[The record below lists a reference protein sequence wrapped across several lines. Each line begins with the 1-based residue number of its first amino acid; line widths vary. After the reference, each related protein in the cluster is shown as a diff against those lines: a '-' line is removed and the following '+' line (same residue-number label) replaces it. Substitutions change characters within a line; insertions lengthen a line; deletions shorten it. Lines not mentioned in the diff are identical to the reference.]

1 VNQQEGLKEQICV
14 LNFKKEKLT
23 TAFTMNPKVI
33 TLFATFVGLVS
44 ITNAQLG
51 SLAIL
56 GLSSGT
62 AALTSGTLTA
72 FLTPA
77 GAVAVG
83 IGIIGA
89 GIVKKAIAAN
99 LAGLYTQDFRNF
111 GRPHESY
118 AAPVESYGAPEPS
131 YGAPSSGY
139 GAPSSGYGAPSSGYG
154 APKLRARGRRDTGE
168 ETAAALDQID
178 AYFYTIANIDYDD
191 CGKRLVC
198 EVEALPAELRSEE
211 EVLIAGLFG
220 ENNVIDPASAKAE
233 YDLAAYLGASTK
245 SKIACARRYHKCP
258 MDRKTIGQAIKKQ
271 EAANLA
277 AQQKE

>member
-1 VNQQEGLKEQICV
+1 
-14 LNFKKEKLT
+14 
-23 TAFTMNPKVI
+23 MNPKVLTI
-33 TLFATFVGLVS
+33 FTTLLGLAS
-44 ITNAQLG
+44 YANGQLG

-99 LAGLYTQDFRNF
+99 VVGLGTQDFRNF
-111 GRPHESY
+111 GAPRP
-118 AAPVESYGAPEPS
+118 AAPA
-131 YGAPSSGY
+131 AGY
-139 GAPSSGYGAPSSGYG
+139 GAP
-154 APKLRARGRRDTGE
+154 RARGKRANAE
-168 ETAAALDQID
+168 ETADALDQID
-178 AYFYTIANIDYDD
+178 TYFYTVANIDYDD

-198 EVEALPAELRSEE
+198 EVEALPAELRTED

-220 ENNVIDPASAKAE
+220 DNSPIDPASAKAE
-233 YDLAAYLGASTK
+233 YDLAAYLGSSSK

-258 MDRKTIGQAIKKQ
+258 TDRKTIMQAIQKQ
-271 EAANLA
+271 RAEAN
-277 AQQKE
+277 Q

>member
-1 VNQQEGLKEQICV
+1 
-14 LNFKKEKLT
+14 
-23 TAFTMNPKVI
+23 MNPKVLTI
-33 TLFATFVGLVS
+33 FTTLLGMAAYANG
-44 ITNAQLG
+44 QLG

-99 LAGLYTQDFRNF
+99 VVGLGTQDFRNF
-111 GRPHESY
+111 GAPRP
-118 AAPVESYGAPEPS
+118 AAPAG
-131 YGAPSSGY
+131 GY
-139 GAPSSGYGAPSSGYG
+139 GAP
-154 APKLRARGRRDTGE
+154 RARGKRANAE
-168 ETAAALDQID
+168 ETADALDQID
-178 AYFYTIANIDYDD
+178 TYFYTVANIDYDD

-198 EVEALPAELRSEE
+198 EVEALPAELRTED

-220 ENNVIDPASAKAE
+220 DNSPIDPASAKAE
-233 YDLAAYLGASTK
+233 YDLAAYLGSSSK

-258 MDRKTIGQAIKKQ
+258 TDRKTIMQAIQKQ
-271 EAANLA
+271 RAEAN
-277 AQQKE
+277 Q